1 MRAFFWLA
9 ALAALLAAM
18 PAHGQES
25 PYFVTYSH
33 HLEEP
38 GNLEIAAAS
47 TIGVPKGNERAYF
60 APWIELEYGV
70 LGRWTSELYL
80 EGQSTAGQ
88 SSIFTGWRWENRVR
102 PLLREH
108 LFNPVL
114 YFEYEDINEAD
125 KIQKEIVG
133 HAPDF
138 SEPNSELRH
147 ERAREIEGKLILS
160 SQARDWNISE
170 NFIVEKN
177 LSHGE
182 GVEFGY
188 ALGVSRPLA
197 NLASAQRCVFCRENF
212 AAGLEL
218 YGGLGSTEQFGF
230 SDTAHYLAPVISWR
244 LADNHSVHFSP
255 AFGLTHGSERM
266 LLRCSYSYE
275 IQGFGRKVAGLF
287 RGKP

>member
-1 MRAFFWLA
+1 MRDFYLA
-9 ALAALLAAM
+9 AALLGLLWAM
-18 PAHGQES
+18 PVRMRGQES
-25 PYFVTYSH
+25 PYFVTYDH

-38 GNLEIAAAS
+38 DNLEVATSA
-47 TIGVPKGNERAYF
+47 TVGVPRKGQHAFF
-60 APWIELEYGV
+60 APYTEFEYGV
-70 LGRWTSELYL
+70 LGRWTTELYI
-80 EGQSTAGQ
+80 EGQSTARD

-108 LFNPVL
+108 WINPVL

-138 SEPNSELRH
+138 SQPDSELRREH
-147 ERAREIEGKLILS
+147 AREIEGKLILS
-160 SQARDWNISE
+160 SQAKDWNIAE

-177 LSHGE
+177 LSHDE

-197 NLASAQRCVFCRENF
+197 NLASPQRCVFCRENF

-244 LADNHSVHFSP
+244 VADNHSVQFS
-255 AFGLTHGSERM
+255 
-266 LLRCSYSYE
+266 
-275 IQGFGRKVAGLF
+275 
-287 RGKP
+287 

>member
-1 MRAFFWLA
+1 MRAFPLFA

-18 PAHGQES
+18 PARGQES

-38 GNLEIAAAS
+38 GNLEITAAS
-47 TIGVPKGNERAYF
+47 TVGVPKGGERAYF

-80 EGQSTAGQ
+80 DGQSTAGQ

-138 SEPNSELRH
+138 SESNSELRREH
-147 ERAREIEGKLILS
+147 AREIEGKLILS
-160 SQARDWNISE
+160 SQAKDWNISE

-177 LSHGE
+177 LSEDE

-188 ALGVSRPLA
+188 AMGVSRPLA
-197 NLASAQRCVFCRENF
+197 SMASTQPCVFCRENF
-212 AAGLEL
+212 SAGLEL
-218 YGGLGSTEQFGF
+218 YGGLGSTERFGF
-230 SDTAHYLAPVISWR
+230 SETVHYLAPVISWR
-244 LADNHSVHFSP
+244 LADNHSVRFSP

-266 LLRCSYSYE
+266 LLRFGYSYE
-275 IQGFGRKVAGLF
+275 IQGFGRKVASLF

>member
-1 MRAFFWLA
+1 MRAFLPIA

-18 PAHGQES
+18 PAQAQES

-38 GNLEIAAAS
+38 GNLEVATAS
-47 TIGVPKGNERAYF
+47 TIGVPKGSERAYF
-60 APWIELEYGV
+60 APWLELEYGV
-70 LGRWTSELYL
+70 LGRWTCELYL

-102 PLLREH
+102 PLRREH

-114 YFEYEDINEAD
+114 YFEFEDINEAD

-133 HAPDF
+133 RAPDF
-138 SEPNSELRH
+138 SEPNSELRREH
-147 ERAREIEGKLILS
+147 AREIEGKLILS
-160 SQARDWNISE
+160 SQAKDWNISE

-177 LSHGE
+177 LSQSE

-188 ALGVSRPLA
+188 ALGVSRSLA
-197 NLASAQRCVFCRENF
+197 KMASPRPCVFCRENF

-244 LADNHSVHFSP
+244 LADNHSVRFSP
-255 AFGLTHGSERM
+255 AFGLTHSSERM
-266 LLRCSYSYE
+266 LLRFGYSYE
-275 IQGFGRKVAGLF
+275 IPAFGRKIADLF

>member
-1 MRAFFWLA
+1 MRACFLLA
-9 ALAALLAAM
+9 ALTALLAAM

-138 SEPNSELRH
+138 SEPNSELRREH
-147 ERAREIEGKLILS
+147 AREIEGKLILS
-160 SQARDWNISE
+160 SQARDWNIAE
-170 NFIVEKN
+170 NFVVEKN
-177 LSHGE
+177 LSHDE

-197 NLASAQRCVFCRENF
+197 NLASPQRCVFCRENF

-218 YGGLGSTEQFGF
+218 YG
-230 SDTAHYLAPVISWR
+230 
-244 LADNHSVHFSP
+244 
-255 AFGLTHGSERM
+255 
-266 LLRCSYSYE
+266 
-275 IQGFGRKVAGLF
+275 VAGRARKDAVEEHGIERRPLTGEGSGAENRDRRRDDRYQEDDQARRRVARAGSGRAAQRADVRAR
-287 RGKP
+287 RGVLRR

>member
-1 MRAFFWLA
+1 
-9 ALAALLAAM
+9 M

-138 SEPNSELRH
+138 SEPNSELRREH
-147 ERAREIEGKLILS
+147 AREIEGKLILS

-177 LSHGE
+177 LSHDE

-197 NLASAQRCVFCRENF
+197 NLASPQRCVFCRENF

-275 IQGFGRKVAGLF
+275 IQGFGRKVASLF